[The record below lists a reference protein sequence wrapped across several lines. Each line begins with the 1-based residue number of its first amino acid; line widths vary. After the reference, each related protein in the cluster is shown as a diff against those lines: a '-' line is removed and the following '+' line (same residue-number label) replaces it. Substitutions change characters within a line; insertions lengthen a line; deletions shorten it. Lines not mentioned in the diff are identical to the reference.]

1 MLIDLSYNDLLLI
14 TSALKTISAVYG
26 NDGAEDLA
34 KTFDDLMS
42 IMDNTPITVVYPDLC
57 RDVGT
62 VST

>member
-1 MLIDLSYNDLLLI
+1 MLVSLSYGDLLLI
-14 TSALKTISAVYG
+14 TSALETFSAVYG
-26 NDGAEDLA
+26 NAGADDLA

-42 IMDNTPITVVYPDLC
+42 IMDNAPITEVYPDLC